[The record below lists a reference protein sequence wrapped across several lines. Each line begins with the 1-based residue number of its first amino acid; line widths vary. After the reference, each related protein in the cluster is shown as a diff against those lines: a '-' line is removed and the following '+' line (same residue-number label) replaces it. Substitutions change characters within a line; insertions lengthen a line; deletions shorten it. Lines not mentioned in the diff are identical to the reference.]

1 MKFYI
6 ILDLKSQ
13 MWNYN
18 ENIGK
23 YNTITINFISFDNIE
38 IIDIYFVI
46 KF

>member
-18 ENIGK
+18 EIIGK
-23 YNTITINFISFDNIE
+23 YDAIIINFISFDNIG